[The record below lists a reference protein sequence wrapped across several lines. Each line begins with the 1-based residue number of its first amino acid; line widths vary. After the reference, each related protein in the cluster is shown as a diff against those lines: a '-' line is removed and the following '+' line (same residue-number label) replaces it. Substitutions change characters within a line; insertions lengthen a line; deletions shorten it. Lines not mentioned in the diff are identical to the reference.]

1 MSIDKEIVIKT
12 KLLDF
17 PIYMT
22 VKNYQIYTN
31 LCMVRNKL
39 IENSIISKELR
50 YKMYFYK
57 KINGNLIK
65 IKEGDILE
73 GTIYLNIEDDL
84 DYSEPVNI
92 LFYLQKRMID
102 FEYKFQELYKN
113 YEEENYNNIDNV
125 NNIKFLKDNW
135 FKFKEVNNDCFDY
148 AEWYII
154 MKPIKNINLLYKM
167 AIDIRKW
174 FIHKEKIISDID
186 LDLLNKIEYKE
197 NENDYDFIQ
206 KFL

>member
-17 PIYMT
+17 PVYMT

-39 IENSIISKELR
+39 IENGIISKELR

-73 GTIYLNIEDDL
+73 RTIYLNIEDDL

-113 YEEENYNNIDNV
+113 YKQETENNIDN
-125 NNIKFLKDNW
+125 IKILKNMW
-135 FKFKEVNNDCFDY
+135 IKFKEINNDCFDY

-154 MKPIKNINLLYKM
+154 IKPIKNINLLYKM

-174 FIHKEKIISDID
+174 LIHKEKIISDID
-186 LDLLNKIEYKE
+186 LEILNKTEYTE
-197 NENDYDFIQ
+197 NENDYDIIQ